1 MKSIEAQGKTVDQ
14 AIEIGLYKLGVT
26 RDQVKIAILE
36 EAGLFSKARVR
47 LSLDTSSEK
56 ETELK
61 NLVEE
66 VVKLM
71 GLDLDVY
78 VEEREE
84 DFLVDITGKDA
95 SLFIGKHGENL
106 EGFAYL
112 ISQITQKENIA
123 DNHKRIVVDSDG
135 YKSKREE
142 TLKILAQRTAGRV
155 VSTGKSV
162 RLEPMNPAE
171 RRIIHTT
178 LADHAKVTT
187 ISNGKEPYRF
197 VTVMLKNGVDKRKS
211 KHDERKAQK
220 QEENTFTNIE
230 ISTEER
236 ADND

>member
-36 EAGLFSKARVR
+36 EAGLFNKARVR
-47 LSLDTSSEK
+47 LSLDESSENETALK
-56 ETELK
+56 E
-61 NLVEE
+61 LVEK
-66 VVKLM
+66 VVNLM
-71 GLDLDVY
+71 GLELDVY

-84 DFLVDITGKDA
+84 DFLVDITGTDA

-112 ISQITQKENIA
+112 ISQMAQKENTG
-123 DNHKRIVVDSDG
+123 DVHKRIVVDSAG
-135 YKSKREE
+135 YKQKREDN
-142 TLKILAQRTAGRV
+142 LRILANRTAGRV
-155 VSTGKSV
+155 VSSGRSI

-187 ISNGKEPYRF
+187 ISNGKEPYRY
-197 VTVMLKNGVDKRKS
+197 VTVMLKEGVDKRKQ
-211 KHDERKAQK
+211 KRNDRRAK
-220 QEENTFTNIE
+220 QEKDNTFTNIE
-230 ISTEER
+230 IQEDLR

>member
-26 RDQVKIAILE
+26 RDQVKITILE
-36 EAGLFSKARVR
+36 EASLFNKARVR
-47 LSLDTSSEK
+47 LSLDSSSEK
-56 ETELK
+56 ETQLK
-61 NLVEE
+61 ELVEK

-84 DFLVDITGKDA
+84 DFLVDITGTDA

-112 ISQITQKENIA
+112 ISQMGQKENVA
-123 DNHKRIVVDSDG
+123 DGKRIVVDSAG
-135 YKSKREE
+135 YKQKRED
-142 TLKILAQRTAGRV
+142 TLRILANRTAGRV
-155 VSTGKSV
+155 VASGKSI

-171 RRIIHTT
+171 HRIIHTT

-187 ISNGKEPYRF
+187 ISNGKEPYRY
-197 VTVMLKNGVDKRKS
+197 VTVMLKDKVDKRKQ
-211 KHDERKAQK
+211 KHDNRKAK
-220 QEENTFTNIE
+220 EENIFTNIE
-230 ISTEER
+230 ISSEVR
-236 ADND
+236 DDND